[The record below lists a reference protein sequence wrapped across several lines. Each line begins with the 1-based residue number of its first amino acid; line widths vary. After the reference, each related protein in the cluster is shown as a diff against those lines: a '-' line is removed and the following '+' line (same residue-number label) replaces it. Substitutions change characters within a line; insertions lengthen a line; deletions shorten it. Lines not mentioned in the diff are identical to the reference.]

1 VYEVGRCGR
10 QGRVRWCGDCDCP
23 TLSLGVREV
32 YYNKRHTAAVCVQER
47 VRYLHASVR
56 EGSSNTKC
64 HSGRRTVRP
73 CVYEVI
79 SNVTRV
85 YVVTRHNICTV
96 FTVYRGDL
104 STTKV
109 ESRWLV

>member
-1 VYEVGRCGR
+1 MEAGGAGVGDACSCVETISTMPYPCGMER
-10 QGRVRWCGDCDCP
+10 ATPSNVTRLPSVCG
-23 TLSLGVREV
+23 SESG
-32 YYNKRHTAAVCVQER
+32 
-47 VRYLHASVR
+47 ASVR
-56 EGSSNTKC
+56 EASSNTKC
-64 HSGRRTVRP
+64 HSGRRTVRT

-85 YVVTRHNICTV
+85 YVVTRHNICTLFAV
-96 FTVYRGDL
+96 HRGDL